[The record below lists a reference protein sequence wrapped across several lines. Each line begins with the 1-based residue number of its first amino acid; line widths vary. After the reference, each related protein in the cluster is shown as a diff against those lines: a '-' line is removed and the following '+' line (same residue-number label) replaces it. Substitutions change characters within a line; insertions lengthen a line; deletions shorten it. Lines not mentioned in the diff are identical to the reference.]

1 MRITSVILRNCRL
14 HRELKVD
21 FDSARTLIGGPNET
35 GKSTLIEAVHR
46 ALFLKAKGNTEQ
58 HRALISTLHT
68 GHPEVE
74 LTFEANGGNYVL
86 KKRFGSNGTATLI
99 PTNSV
104 PLSGEQAETEL
115 ARILKVEA
123 NLSGKAVTTEWA
135 HLWIWQ
141 RQAGD
146 DPSAHATA
154 QCDGLLQRLQ
164 QMGGAAALQSE
175 LRLQMGCRNPCH
187 LPHSMQAELMQSFF
201 YFKRNR

>member
-1 MRITSVILRNCRL
+1 MRITSVTLRNCRL

-74 LTFEANGGNYVL
+74 LAFEANGGKYVL
-86 KKRFGSNGTATLI
+86 KKRFGSNGTTTLI

-115 ARILKVEA
+115 ARILKVES
-123 NLSGKAVTTEWA
+123 NLSGKPVTTQWG
-135 HLWIWQ
+135 HLWVWQ

-146 DPSAHATA
+146 DPSTHATA

-175 LRLQMGCRNPCH
+175 LDARVAKLFAAAKDQI
-187 LPHSMQAELMQSFF
+187 
-201 YFKRNR
+201 